1 MIRRR
6 KIGFVVPWYGED
18 IVGGA
23 EAQCRWLAEELVKAE
38 SEVEV
43 LTTCA
48 RDLLSGWS
56 RNHYREGV
64 YKVGGVTVR
73 RFRLRPA
80 DLTSFR
86 IINDRLLAG
95 LSISP
100 EEEQCFITES
110 VNSDQLYDFIEK
122 NRANYHYVFTPYLF
136 GTTYWGSQRC
146 AGEGFL
152 IPCLHDEAYADL
164 QIFRLLFKRFKGIL
178 FYSRP
183 EMALAQRLYQ
193 LDPAHLRLIGGGV
206 DTDLRGNGAV
216 FRERHSLSTPF
227 ILYVGRRDETK
238 NLPLLIRYFCTYK
251 ERNGS
256 DLKLVLVGD
265 GPVET
270 PAGFENEI
278 LDLGF
283 LSEQVKHDACAAAT
297 LVCQPSVKESFSIV
311 IMEAWLQET
320 PVLVHADC
328 PVTVH
333 HCLRSNG
340 GLYFRDYWEFEGCL
354 SYLLD
359 NPEVRRKMGRLGRRY
374 VERNCRW
381 ERVVDRLVEAVLGP
395 TEAG

>member
-1 MIRRR
+1 MSRKR
-6 KIGFVVPWYGED
+6 KIGFVIPWYGED

-23 EAQCRWLAEELVKAE
+23 EAQCRRLAEELVKTGLK
-38 SEVEV
+38 VEV

-56 RNHYREGV
+56 RNHYREGIYEV
-64 YKVGGVTVR
+64 SGVTVR

-95 LSISP
+95 LPISS

-110 VNSDQLYDFIEK
+110 VNSDRLYDFIEK
-122 NRANYHYVFTPYLF
+122 HRADYYYVFTPYLF
-136 GTTYWGSQRC
+136 GTTYWGSQCC

-152 IPCLHDEAYADL
+152 IPCLHDEAYAGL
-164 QIFRLLFKRFKGIL
+164 QIFRSLFKRFKSIL

-183 EMALAQRLYQ
+183 EMTLARRLYQ
-193 LDPAHLRLIGGGV
+193 MDAAHLTLIGGGV
-206 DTDLRGNGAV
+206 DTDIRGNGAI
-216 FRERHSLSTPF
+216 FREQHNLSAPF

-238 NLPLLIRYFCTYK
+238 NLPLLVRYFCFYK
-251 ERNGS
+251 ERNRS
-256 DLKLVLVGD
+256 NVKLVLAGD
-265 GPVET
+265 GPVEI
-270 PAGFENEI
+270 PAGFETQI
-278 LDLGF
+278 FDLGF
-283 LSEQVKHDACAAAT
+283 LSEQAKHDAYAAAT

-328 PVTVH
+328 PVTVY
-333 HCLRSNG
+333 HCLQSNG
-340 GLYFRDYWEFEGCL
+340 GLYFRDYGEFEGCL
-354 SYLLD
+354 SYLLG
-359 NPEVRRKMGRLGRRY
+359 NLEVRIKMGWLGRRY

-381 ERVVDRLVEAVLGP
+381 ERVVARFVEAVLGP